1 MKTLF
6 TLVGIVFGIYL
17 TIIILE
23 ALAPIIAFI
32 TNCIWILFLVVMGI
46 IAIGFV
52 IGWLQ
57 GLTSND

>member
-6 TLVGIVFGIYL
+6 TLVGMVFGIYL

-32 TNCIWILFLVVMGI
+32 TNCLWILLLVAMGI

-52 IGWLQ
+52 IGWIQ
-57 GLTSND
+57 GLISND